1 MEDSK
6 IMELYWR
13 REEQAIEET
22 RIAYGGKLLP
32 LSERILQNRQDA
44 EENVS
49 DTYLRAWQTI
59 PPERPRYFLAFL
71 QRICRNLAFDR
82 LDWRQAEKRNGQL
95 VALTAELEQ
104 CIPDTRQELQIESRQ
119 IRALLEAFLRELPK
133 QSRILFL
140 RRYLYG
146 DSISEIAQRYGLGES
161 KVKMQ
166 LLRTRKRL
174 HTFLEQEGMAL

>member
-1 MEDSK
+1 MEDTQ
-6 IMELYWR
+6 IIALYLSR
-13 REEQAIEET
+13 QEAAIGET
-22 RIAYGGKLLP
+22 AKKYGGYINRIAYN
-32 LSERILQNRQDA
+32 ILRCREDT
-44 EENVS
+44 EEIAA
-49 DTYLRAWQTI
+49 DTYLAAWNAI
-59 PPERPRYFLAFL
+59 PPEIPRVLKHFLS
-71 QRICRNLAFDR
+71 RIARNLAFDR

-104 CIPDTRQELQIESRQ
+104 CIPDTRQELQMESRQ

-146 DSISEIAQRYGLGES
+146 DSIREIAQRYGLGES

-174 HTFLEQEGMAL
+174 YTFLEQEGMAL

>member
-1 MEDSK
+1 MEDSR
-6 IMELYWR
+6 IIELYWQ

-22 RIAYGGKLLP
+22 KLAYGGKLYP
-32 LSERILQNRQDA
+32 LSERILRNPQDA
-44 EENVS
+44 EENVN
-49 DTYLRAWQTI
+49 DTYFRAWQTI
-59 PPERPRYFLAFL
+59 PPETPRYFLAFL

-82 LDWRQAEKRNGQL
+82 LDWRQAEKRNGHL

-104 CIPDTRQELQIESRQ
+104 CIPDTRQELGMESWEIRGLLETFLRQ
-119 IRALLEAFLRELPK
+119 IPK

-161 KVKMQ
+161 KVKMH

-174 HTFLEQEGMAL
+174 YTFLEQEGMAR